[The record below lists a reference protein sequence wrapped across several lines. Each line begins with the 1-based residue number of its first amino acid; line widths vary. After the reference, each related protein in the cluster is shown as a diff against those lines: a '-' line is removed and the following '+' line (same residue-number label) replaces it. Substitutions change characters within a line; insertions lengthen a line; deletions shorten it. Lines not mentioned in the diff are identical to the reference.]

1 MGRVGHVDMGVR
13 QQTKCA
19 MCKRVYVE
27 GQRMVIEKS
36 ELLRGWSINGLKES
50 RVIQSMKTCSEPG
63 HEQH

>member
-27 GQRMVIEKS
+27 RQRMVIEKS

-50 RVIQSMKTCSEPG
+50 RVI
-63 HEQH
+63 